1 MSQAGSLYR
10 GVVMHRRVRP
20 RVHGFRYRLFWM
32 LLDIDR
38 LDEAATETRL
48 FSIGRFNLLSLQ
60 PRDHGDKSGTPLR
73 TQALA
78 KLAEA
83 GIGGVDG
90 PIRLLTM
97 PRLLGFVFN
106 PISVW
111 YCHRADG
118 GLAAVIY
125 EVSSTFG
132 ERRSYVLPTDSD
144 RFDQS
149 CAKTLH
155 VSPFMRMDMRYR
167 FRGRDPVEQLALA
180 IDGHDPDG
188 LLIATAIN
196 GERRALTDGEI
207 LKAVLAVPFETLK
220 VVAAIH
226 WEALRLFL
234 KGVPLAPD
242 PKRTSVGGGAGP
254 APAAPQGD
262 GDDDHGHRD
271 DDLDQGQRQP
281 ARARGVPVAERAG
294 DPRAKAHADH

>member
-20 RVHGFRYRLFWM
+20 RLHGFRYRLFWM

-38 LDEAATETRL
+38 LDEAAAGARL
-48 FSIGRFNLLSLQ
+48 FSIGRFNLLSFQ
-60 PRDHGDKSGTPLR
+60 PRDHGDQSGAPLR
-73 TQALA
+73 VQVQTM
-78 KLAEA
+78 LAEA
-83 GIGGVDG
+83 GIESVDG
-90 PIRLLTM
+90 PVRLLTM

-106 PISVW
+106 PISVY

-132 ERRSYVLPTDSD
+132 ERRSYVLPTQGE
-144 RFDQS
+144 RFDQR
-149 CAKTLH
+149 CDKTLH
-155 VSPFMRMDMRYR
+155 VSPFMRMDMTYA
-167 FRGRDPVEQLALA
+167 FRGRDPGQQLTLA

-188 LLIATAIN
+188 LMIATAMS
-196 GERRALTDGEI
+196 GERRALTDREV
-207 LKAVLAVPFETLK
+207 LKAVLALPFETLK

-242 PKRTSVGGGAGP
+242 PKRASTG
-254 APAAPQGD
+254 
-262 GDDDHGHRD
+262 
-271 DDLDQGQRQP
+271 
-281 ARARGVPVAERAG
+281 
-294 DPRAKAHADH
+294 